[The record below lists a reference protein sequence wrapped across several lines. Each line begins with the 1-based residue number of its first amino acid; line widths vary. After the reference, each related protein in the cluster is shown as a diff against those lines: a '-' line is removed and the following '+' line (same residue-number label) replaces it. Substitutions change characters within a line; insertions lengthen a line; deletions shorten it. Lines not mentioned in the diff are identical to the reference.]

1 MNKLFSLIDCDYMC
15 HKRCHIQ
22 VEVRCT
28 KSSISSLKLE
38 CVVDP
43 KAHKSE
49 KNNLK
54 EDTNKPDVE
63 S

>member
-1 MNKLFSLIDCDYMC
+1 MC

-22 VEVRCT
+22 VDVRCT
-28 KSSISSLKLE
+28 KSTISSLKLE

-43 KAHKSE
+43 KANKLE
-49 KNNLK
+49 KNNVN
-54 EDTNKPDVE
+54 EQNGKPDAE